1 MRRREFIAGLGGA
14 AAWPAVA
21 QAQQGERARK
31 IGVLFPDAENDY
43 PFLLQALR
51 DGLQRFG
58 WIEGRN
64 IDLDIRYAGVDADG
78 RAAELVRATPEVIV
92 VAAGGPT
99 MAMKRRTQ
107 AIPIVFVGPGDP
119 LATGIVSSLSHPEN
133 NLTGIANNFATIG
146 GKWVDL
152 LKDAVPSLTRIGIAF
167 SQLDANMYSFNTLN
181 SFIENAATVRGITI
195 VKLPYR
201 DAVEIER
208 TMNVFASESKSRG
221 GLIALPPGPSPDIR
235 KAINR
240 TAAQH
245 HIPTMYQSGV
255 FVEDDGLIAYGPD
268 FPEMLRQAGDY
279 VDRILRGAKPGDLP
293 VEYPTRFELVIN
305 LKTAKALGLTIPPS
319 LLAVADEVI
328 E

>member
-1 MRRREFIAGLGGA
+1 MNRRECIEGLGSA
-14 AAWPAVA
+14 AAWPLAARA
-21 QAQQGERARK
+21 QLREQARK

-43 PFLLQALR
+43 PLLLQALR
-51 DGLQRFG
+51 DGLQKFG

-78 RAAELVRATPEVIV
+78 RAAELVSATPEVIV

-167 SQLDANMYSFNTLN
+167 SQLDANMYSFDTLN
-181 SFIENAATVRGITI
+181 SFIENAATARGITI
-195 VKLPYR
+195 VKLPYH
-201 DAVEIER
+201 DAVEIGR
-208 TMNVFASESKSRG
+208 AINVFASESRG

-293 VEYPTRFELVIN
+293 VEYPTRFELVVN
-305 LKTAKALGLTIPPS
+305 LKTAKALGLTIPPN
-319 LLAVADEVI
+319 LLALADEVI